1 MFVKLSRIVVG
12 IFKTIR
18 AFDESDAEIARS
30 RRKPR
35 KSRGNVPRISVD
47 KGKTCFKVQKE
58 ILNIAWKKQIV
69 LSEFHLIFEHE
80 EAPAPA
86 QSPARVL
93 AVQDAVEQRR
103 LPASEEPGDDVHLG
117 PK

>member
-1 MFVKLSRIVVG
+1 M
-12 IFKTIR
+12 
-18 AFDESDAEIARS
+18 
-30 RRKPR
+30 
-35 KSRGNVPRISVD
+35 
-47 KGKTCFKVQKE
+47 
-58 ILNIAWKKQIV
+58 

-86 QSPARVL
+86 QGPARVL